1 MTDLDRLR
9 VEFPKAD
16 LLYVRRAAPAAIKL
30 AERYNARRAAIN
42 PTDYATIRAA
52 RRAKERLTAA
62 VEA

>member
-30 AERYNARRAAIN
+30 AERYNANRAQPAWGCK
-42 PTDYATIRAA
+42 PR
-52 RRAKERLTAA
+52 KRL
-62 VEA
+62 

>member
-52 RRAKERLTAA
+52 RNGR
-62 VEA
+62 